1 MPVITD
7 ADLQQIANLA
17 ADLALKDDCDILG
30 ESDTP
35 DPLLGSDTDYI
46 ITATVKCMI
55 VDLKPPQEFY
65 IGNQVVGKSIKKV
78 SMPLGTVILKSNLL
92 RVQGVTYKVIDPLGP
107 SSYAVFSEAIV
118 VETTLQGGN

>member
-17 ADLALKDDCDILG
+17 ADLALKDDCDILA

-35 DPLLGSDTDYI
+35 DPIGGSTSSY
-46 ITATVKCMI
+46 TVTSTVKSMI
-55 VDLKPPQEFY
+55 VDTKMPQEYY
-65 IGNQVVGKSIKKV
+65 IANQVVGKSIKKV
-78 SMPLGTVILKSNLL
+78 STPLGTVILKSNLL
-92 RVQGVTYKVIDPLGP
+92 RVQGTTYKVIDAIGP

-118 VETTLQGGN
+118 VETTLQGGS